1 MSKKVYLKDKEQF
14 KNLIESKGFGIT
26 GLALELN
33 KSHVFFHRILHNN
46 FVGYKSAKEVAR
58 YLNIDFD
65 ELFEIR

>member
-1 MSKKVYLKDKEQF
+1 MSKKVYLKDKEKF
-14 KNLIESKGFGIT
+14 RSLIESKGLGIT
-26 GLALELN
+26 GLALELK